1 MDQGEIVELAPPE
14 EFFSNPKEVRT
25 QQFLEQI
32 LHH

>member
-1 MDQGEIVELAPPE
+1 VELAPPE
-14 EFFSNPKEVRT
+14 EFFSNPKEART